1 MTVSKWS
8 TTAGDNATADPTIN
22 WAENQAP
29 STVNNSSRA
38 EMAAIRAWYEDVE
51 YRDWGHTVTRTGN
64 TTFTVATDVTAIYVA
79 NRPIRCADSSTLYGF
94 IASSSYSA
102 PNTTVTVTLDS
113 GNLSASLTA
122 VALGVTPSTKSI
134 PVDAV
139 RNGGSALLSAANTWA
154 ATQTFSAAINQ
165 AKGADIADSATP
177 AIGAAAGNTV
187 VLNGTTTI
195 TAFDT
200 VQAGT
205 QRTVIFAGAR
215 TLTHNAT
222 SLILPTGANITT
234 AANDTADFVSLGSGN
249 WRLTNYEK
257 ANGTPLVS
265 INANVQS
272 FDSSGTWTKPNG
284 YSASSRALIQAWGPG
299 GSGGTGVSDRGGGG
313 GGGGAYVERW
323 MYLSELGSTETVTL
337 GTPGASVSGDDV
349 AGNSGGNT
357 TFGSHVTAY
366 GGGGGG
372 RRSGGGGVGAGG
384 GGLASAGTTGADGTT
399 GANGGNPAGGA
410 GGVGGSPG
418 AASTFGGG
426 GGGGQSAQAG
436 GYSVYGGGGGGSGN
450 AGANGGS
457 GGGSYMGGGGG
468 GGGASSTGNT
478 GVGGTSIG
486 GGNGGQGNTTDTGN
500 ATAGT
505 QPGGGGGGSYTG
517 NSGAGGAGRVIVTV
531 FGA

>member
-1 MTVSKWS
+1 MAIKSWS
-8 TTAGDNATADPTIN
+8 TTAGDNDDADATIN
-22 WAENQAP
+22 WAENQNP
-29 STVNNSSRA
+29 STVNNSARA
-38 EMAAIRAWYEDVE
+38 MMAAIRAWYEDVE

-64 TTFTVATDVTAIYVA
+64 ATFTVATDVTSIYVA

-94 IASSSYSA
+94 VASSSYSA

-134 PVDAV
+134 PVESV
-139 RNGGSALLSAANTWA
+139 RNAGSALLSAANTWA
-154 ATQTFSAAINQ
+154 ATQTFSSAINQ

-187 VLNGTTTI
+187 TLNGTTTI

-205 QRTVIFAGAR
+205 QRTVVFAAAR

-249 WRLTNYEK
+249 WRCTNYEK
-257 ANGTPLVS
+257 ADGTPLVN

-272 FDSSGTWTKPNG
+272 FTSSGTWTKPTG
-284 YSASSRALIQAWGPG
+284 YSDSSRVLIQAWGGG
-299 GSGGTGVSDRGGGG
+299 GSGGTGVTDRGGGG

-323 MYLSELGSTETVTL
+323 LALSALGSTETVTIGAG
-337 GTPGASVSGDDV
+337 GTAVTGDDV
-349 AGNSGGNT
+349 VGNAGGNT
-357 TFGSHVTAY
+357 TFGSLLTAY
-366 GGGGGG
+366 GGGAGG
-372 RRSGGGGVGAGG
+372 RRSGGGGVGGG
-384 GGLASAGTTGADGTT
+384 GAGLTSVGANGADGTT
-399 GANGGNPAGGA
+399 GANGGSPSGGA
-410 GGVGGSPG
+410 GGTASNPG
-418 AASTFGGG
+418 ALSIYGGG

-436 GYSVYGGGGGGSGN
+436 GYSVYGGGGGGSGQ
-450 AGANGGS
+450 AGSNGGS
-457 GGGSYMGGGGG
+457 GGSSFMAGAGG
-468 GGGASSTGNT
+468 GGGASATGNT

-500 ATAGT
+500 ATAGS

-517 NSGAGGAGRVIVTV
+517 NSGAGGAGQVIVTV